1 MRMLQVACM
10 VAILVAGQAA
20 VAMAQSLEEF
30 RAMPDNRLSVRT
42 SFGVRSARPLAADQ
56 VELVIGMSV
65 TDACQNPAA
74 YRIVSFDDDAYAY
87 EKFVAPTEAKSGRE
101 LEVQGVEG
109 CRFEKFERTI
119 VTLKLPSPMRE
130 GATYHVVAQ
139 GVGGTMVTGA
149 HSAQSF
155 LYKPG
160 APSAAAEEAVNLAVL
175 GLRRVESVG
184 EGILRLE
191 FGPDFSPEAGSKLE
205 NYRVTVGGAEVRPRS
220 FGRITRIDTYV
231 PVGWPF
237 AGIPMHE
244 VFLQLPQRLQNGAAV
259 AVTAGRT
266 VTTAANTASMAY
278 HDLKAVSGSIKVNQV
293 GYIADSPVKAAY
305 LGRWMGSF
313 PEREAREAAGAGDA
327 ETAFFEAVAG
337 KKEAAS
343 AAPPSAAGPALRFG
357 EEPPFAICE
366 EATGRKVLEG
376 KCKQVHTSGTMD
388 EGIYKCDHSGENVYT
403 IDFGRLQA
411 PGRYF
416 VSVPGVGRSLAFD
429 VAPDV
434 YNQAFQVQACGV
446 FAQRC
451 GIELKPPW
459 SPWHRIACHTKGV
472 VPTTQLRLDKHD
484 IVELAKKV
492 DYERSKDAGLPEAM
506 LKLNADPDLVARWPL
521 NGNFKDVVGGHDLK
535 PLQPKQEFTADAAL
549 LPGAYKV
556 WGPSNDAEPA
566 GAAAEG
572 VSVNT
577 EGGCTVC
584 GFFRYKDGDKFDGT
598 LLGLGKSPENLP
610 LHVAVSWGVL
620 RPMWQQGEAAKCG
633 RLGGGEWR
641 HFALVV
647 SPAQPGRSQTLA
659 AFVDGAL
666 TGSVGFSGKAEAGR
680 FCLGTIRGDALAGKC
695 YCDWRLY
702 KRALTAA
709 ELETLSRHWRTA
721 LAAMPIRGGHHD
733 AGDYNPRSHYEVAQ
747 VLMDA
752 YEIAPQKFF
761 DGQLSIPENRNG
773 IPDILDEAGW
783 AMLLW
788 MGLQDKD
795 GGVFDGTESDGDPNF
810 IQTVELDPRGDFAY
824 AKDACGSLT
833 FAGFMA
839 QASRIWK
846 SLGRDKE
853 AGDWLDRAR
862 RAYEWAMKNPPR
874 PGRDASLYGQAW
886 LNPKAYAAAELLHTT
901 GEKRFN
907 DDFLAACVWAKNP
920 AADLSVYGLYDQS
933 RAAWAYA
940 TCPAGVADARIQ
952 TAARE
957 AIQREADLFIQHSST
972 MAYPFIRHPWAP
984 ISWGTGA
991 YENSLTSTLWAW
1003 KLTGQEKYREWM
1015 IRTCDNTLG
1024 ANPPGLCYITGL
1036 GSRTIHAPLHNSRY
1050 SHFGEVAAGQQVQ
1063 GPNQRGEGYGV
1074 AETAFPRLREN
1085 FASLYTFVD
1094 SHFAISMDEGTVV
1107 TQARSMAA
1115 FGLLLPDR
1123 K

>member
-1 MRMLQVACM
+1 MRVRQVACM
-10 VAILVAGQAA
+10 VAALVAAPAA

-30 RAMPDNRLSVRT
+30 RAMPDNRLAVRT

-74 YRIVSFDDDAYAY
+74 YRVVSFDDDAYAY

-109 CRFEKFERTI
+109 CRFGKFERTV
-119 VTLKLPSPMRE
+119 VTLKLPSSMRE
-130 GATYHVVAQ
+130 GATYHVIAQ

-160 APSAAAEEAVNLAVL
+160 VPSAAAEEAVNLAVL

-205 NYRVTVGGAEVRPRS
+205 NYRVTVGGAEVRPKS
-220 FGRITRIDTYV
+220 FGRIARIDTYL

-237 AGIPMHE
+237 AAIPMHE

-259 AVTAGRT
+259 AVAAGGN
-266 VTTAANTASMAY
+266 VTTAASTASMAY
-278 HDLKAVSGSIKVNQV
+278 HDLKTVSGSIKVNQV
-293 GYIADSPVKAAY
+293 GYIADSPVKVAY

-313 PEREAREAAGAGDA
+313 PQQEAREAAGAGDA
-327 ETAFFEAVAG
+327 EAAFFEAVAG
-337 KKEAAS
+337 KKEAAP
-343 AAPPSAAGPALRFG
+343 AAPPPAASPALRFG

-376 KCKQVHTSGTMD
+376 TCRLVHASGTMD
-388 EGIYKCDHSGENVYT
+388 EGVYKCDHSGENVYT

-416 VSVPGVGRSLAFD
+416 VSVAGVGRSLAFD

-434 YNQAFQVQACGV
+434 YNKAFQVQAYGV

-459 SPWHRIACHTKGV
+459 SPWRRIACHTKGV

-506 LKLNADPDLVARWPL
+506 
-521 NGNFKDVVGGHDLK
+521 
-535 PLQPKQEFTADAAL
+535 
-549 LPGAYKV
+549 
-556 WGPSNDAEPA
+556 
-566 GAAAEG
+566 
-572 VSVNT
+572 
-577 EGGCTVC
+577 
-584 GFFRYKDGDKFDGT
+584 
-598 LLGLGKSPENLP
+598 
-610 LHVAVSWGVL
+610 
-620 RPMWQQGEAAKCG
+620 
-633 RLGGGEWR
+633 
-641 HFALVV
+641 
-647 SPAQPGRSQTLA
+647 
-659 AFVDGAL
+659 
-666 TGSVGFSGKAEAGR
+666 
-680 FCLGTIRGDALAGKC
+680 
-695 YCDWRLY
+695 
-702 KRALTAA
+702 
-709 ELETLSRHWRTA
+709 
-721 LAAMPIRGGHHD
+721 PICGGHHD

-747 VLMDA
+747 ALMDA

-761 DGQLSIPENRNG
+761 DGQLSIPESRNG

-783 AMLLW
+783 AMQLW
-788 MGLQDKD
+788 MGLQDED

-839 QASRIWK
+839 QASRIWR

-862 RAYEWAMKNPPR
+862 RAYEWAMKNPPK

-940 TCPAGVADARIQ
+940 TCPAGVADARLQ
-952 TAARE
+952 TAARG

-972 MAYPFIRHPWAP
+972 MAYRFIRHPWAP

-1003 KLTGQEKYREWM
+1003 KLTGQERYREWM

-1074 AETAFPRLREN
+1074 AETAFPRLRES
-1085 FASLYTFVD
+1085 FASLYTFTD